1 MQDNGQ
7 ELQPPQGGGG
17 DRELISDEHALSD
30 MRTIRAAIR
39 KHWQIPEELYGRLAL
54 RLKEIVETSTVPRE
68 IVAAAKVLTA
78 MHKDNVDSAVQ
89 VDKMDRLEDGKATER
104 YELKPVVFERRD

>member
-1 MQDNGQ
+1 
-7 ELQPPQGGGG
+7 
-17 DRELISDEHALSD
+17 
-30 MRTIRAAIR
+30 
-39 KHWQIPEELYGRLAL
+39 
-54 RLKEIVETSTVPRE
+54 
-68 IVAAAKVLTA
+68 

>member
-1 MQDNGQ
+1 
-7 ELQPPQGGGG
+7 
-17 DRELISDEHALSD
+17 

-39 KHWQIPEELYGRLAL
+39 QQWQIPGAIYAELVARLV
-54 RLKEIVETSTVPRE
+54 EIVQTSTVNRE
-68 IVAAAKVLTA
+68 VVAAARVLTA
-78 MHKDNVDSAVQ
+78 MHKDNIDGAVQ